1 MPIRA
6 PVVKARAGQKFI
18 FSKKERH
25 RKASS
30 QGNSVAVRNSAAGKA
45 SLIRKCLRWVIRW
58 RAAGKASSKSV
69 FVGKFG
75 GGEKFGCGKSVFEKR
90 LRWVIR
96 WRGEIRLRE
105 KRLRKASSLGN
116 SVAGGNA
123 AAAKASSKSVFV
135 G

>member
-6 PVVKARAGQKFI
+6 PVVKARAGRKFI

-45 SLIRKCLRWVIRW
+45 SLKVSLLGNSVAGGNS
-58 RAAGKASSKSV
+58 AAGKRLRKASSL
-69 FVGKFG
+69 GKFG
-75 GGEKFGCGKSVFEKR
+75 GGEKFGCGKSAFEKH

-96 WRGEIRLRE
+96 RRGEIRLRE
-105 KRLRKASSLGN
+105 
-116 SVAGGNA
+116 
-123 AAAKASSKSVFV
+123 KASSKSVFV